1 MKREQARRSGKTYC
15 TEELKSLYSS
25 SETIFQE
32 LGPHIA
38 QWFVQ
43 TCITRF
49 LSKSSNSFQQN
60 TASTNEERLHLIGLL
75 GKLDMPG
82 PETATMN
89 SPKVDS
95 LIQILQE
102 EWVPGLPGMIFVQKR
117 VTVQALTELLSSH
130 PLFSETLNVEAVVGA
145 SSHAKRKKKITD
157 LIELNHNP
165 SLDDFRSGKKNLVIA
180 TNVLSEGIDMP
191 TCHLVIC
198 FDQPDNIVSF
208 MQKRGRA
215 RKKGS
220 KYILMAPKVDP
231 SNRHDWEQ
239 LERKLEDA
247 YMNGVKETSIQSILE
262 SREEKGY
269 REFVV
274 KETG

>member
-1 MKREQARRSGKTYC
+1 MLRTSSILEATLDCKIVSPRLFRSELQQHVNRPVFHSKKYVGNLCNRPLWLQQLQSTYQDYEIEKDPFVLSTFDSMKKEQARRSGKTYC
-15 TEELKSLYSS
+15 TEELKSLYTS

-49 LSKSSNSFQQN
+49 LSKSSNSFQQD

-82 PETATMN
+82 PETVMMN

-130 PLFSETLNVEAVVGA
+130 PCLGETLSIEAVV
-145 SSHAKRKKKITD
+145 
-157 LIELNHNP
+157 
-165 SLDDFRSGKKNLVIA
+165 
-180 TNVLSEGIDMP
+180 
-191 TCHLVIC
+191 
-198 FDQPDNIVSF
+198 
-208 MQKRGRA
+208 
-215 RKKGS
+215 
-220 KYILMAPKVDP
+220 
-231 SNRHDWEQ
+231 
-239 LERKLEDA
+239 
-247 YMNGVKETSIQSILE
+247 
-262 SREEKGY
+262 
-269 REFVV
+269 
-274 KETG
+274 